1 MKMIKTG
8 SETLKIE
15 NEDCYYIDDTLAFVI
30 DGASN
35 LSKINISDC
44 KSDACWYANEIKK
57 NIVKY
62 RDEQEIKVMLRKA
75 LLDTNQTYQTFE
87 NIGMIEDFPSAV
99 ISLIRQRN
107 DQYEFLILGDCVLL
121 YKDSNDCIHTLGDD
135 RLEKVDEVAIQYGL
149 KVREEKHIDFS
160 EARKYYQKILV
171 SNRKLKN
178 TKEGYYALSDDDHA
192 VEQSLT
198 GFISSTDIKSV
209 VLMSDGF
216 YQIINLF
223 HLYKEETLFEALEN
237 GSVQD
242 LYQELL
248 QAQIEDDKLNDYP
261 RFTLSDDATLVY
273 FEL

>member
-1 MKMIKTG
+1 MKKIKTV
-8 SETLKIE
+8 SKTLKIE

-62 RDEQEIKVMLRKA
+62 RDEQEIKAMLKKA
-75 LLDTNQTYQTFE
+75 LLVTNQTYQTFK
-87 NIGMIEDFPSAV
+87 NIGMIEDYPSAV
-99 ISLIRQRN
+99 ISLIRKWK
-107 DQYEFLILGDCVLL
+107 DQYEFFILGDCVLL
-121 YKDSNDCIHTLGDD
+121 YKDANDCIHTFGDN

-160 EARKYYQKILV
+160 EARKYYQKVLV

-178 TKEGYYALSDDDHA
+178 TKKGYYALSDDEHA

-198 GFISSTDIKSV
+198 GLISSANIKSV

-223 HLYKEETLFEALEN
+223 HLYKEKTLFEALEN
-237 GSVQD
+237 GSIDD
-242 LYQELL
+242 LYQELI
-248 QAQIEDDKLNDYP
+248 QAQMKDEKLNDYP